1 MTACEFQR
9 SGTIELYFYGELIP
23 AERTV
28 FDRHLTGCEPC
39 RRALEDLAMIRAAL
53 AARPE
58 VSAPPGGD
66 WSAFMSR
73 LNGAIGDDAGSV
85 RPPVVGIPLR
95 ATMPRQPYAAYFAMA
110 ALLALVTM
118 SVIFVMRSRGA
129 PVPQHQEAGVPAADT
144 VRAGMEAGTAAGRI
158 PHDPGEDEAFAAL
171 SGEHFERSKLV
182 VLGLTTKDAARATP
196 DDWTYE
202 RDLASTLL
210 ADTRMY
216 RLAAED
222 RGLESL
228 AGVMSDLEVVL
239 LQTSLTDNADP
250 ASLAQI
256 QRLIHKRDLLEKMDV
271 VHHFG
276 TLQP

>member
-9 SGTIELYFYGELIP
+9 AGTIELYFYGELLP
-23 AERTV
+23 SERAV

-39 RRALEDLAMIRAAL
+39 RRALEDLATIRAAL
-53 AARPE
+53 ATRPD

-85 RPPVVGIPLR
+85 RPSVAGTPLR

-118 SVIFVMRSRGA
+118 SVIFVMRSRGV
-129 PVPQHQEAGVPAADT
+129 PVPQHQEAGIPAAGT
-144 VRAGMEAGTAAGRI
+144 GRAGMEAGRI
-158 PHDPGEDEAFAAL
+158 LHGPGEDEAFAVL

-182 VLGLTTKDAARATP
+182 VLGLTTKDAARATS

-202 RDLASTLL
+202 RDLASALL
-210 ADTRMY
+210 TDTRMY

-271 VHHFG
+271 LRIRRSG
-276 TLQP
+276 DSGD